1 MSLHIE
7 NATLKFK
14 DQDGNTAIV
23 KSLSEEDV
31 TAIKNVIAQANTNK
45 GDIKDLSLRVDNLEA
60 MDASNA
66 VTVVP
71 QVLSDTQKKQARENI
86 AAASETILNQHID
99 SGTAHY
105 TLFAEKAPASHVDD
119 LEAHK
124 SLFALKADK
133 SSFDAHLSDDTAHSE
148 LFVLKQDKSDMVN
161 YVTTATEQEVSGV
174 KSMPNGLKTTGVLA
188 YTGTPRVVVSANNT
202 TLADSSDATL
212 TLRAATDTTVD
223 GQAGAYVLTAGV
235 EGARHSLVGLYD
247 GSLTFDNKHV
257 VRTVNGKLADATG
270 NVKVSNSNVPSTT
283 FQNLSQVASGTTLTA
298 PADGFYTLAGN
309 GGYVRLTGTYI
320 STSDH
325 GNDTSDLVACTLP
338 VRNGDTVTVHYSL
351 TTFSYLRFV
360 YAEGA
365 V

>member
-1 MSLHIE
+1 MTIKVD
-7 NATLKFK
+7 NATLTFK
-14 DQDGNTAIV
+14 DQEGNIAV
-23 KSLSEEDV
+23 LHSLSADDV
-31 TAIKNVIAQANTNK
+31 QAIKDVITQSNTNK
-45 GDIKDLSLRVDNLEA
+45 GAISDLGLRVDNLES

-71 QVLSDTQKKQARENI
+71 QVLSDSQKKQARENI

-148 LFVLKQDKSDMVN
+148 LFALKQDKSDMVN

-174 KSMPNGLKTTGVLA
+174 KSMPNGLKTIGVMA
-188 YTGTPRVVVSANNT
+188 YAGTPRVVVSANNT

-212 TLRAATDTTVD
+212 TLRSSTDTTVD

-235 EGARHSLVGLYD
+235 EGARHSLVGSSD
-247 GSLTFDNKHV
+247 GSLTFDAKHV

-283 FQNLSQVASGTTLTA
+283 YQNLSQVASGTTLTA